1 MIKLFYT
8 SVVHYQTTMAAQSLD
23 PLPPHIHHPSPA
35 YHRDFFLLRM
45 PIKFN
50 NQPSVIKMVGTIPV
64 LHCPEV
70 ELTVQLVVL
79 AQHVSTVLTE
89 HRITLKGAYYDDNY
103 PLYAIDLPPPIS
115 CKGRRSLFH
124 AFSNVCYSIAERYF
138 SRVSC
143 KTAVTVHLQL
153 FLCSPAKDSST
164 TSRVT
169 SIQLGKESDESD
181 EIFLT
186 FLDSKIFKF
195 SELFVDNFNSSPA
208 IIGSSSKAAAVS
220 FASLL
225 RALSGKASHKW
236 FNFGALLGIS
246 AEKLQTIEKQ
256 YQNPESCL
264 LHTLKHVVD
273 SNTEF
278 TWEEVVSTLSTV
290 GLSNLAEE
298 LSKEHGEFYTCSIML
313 MEPAYIDVCFLRAE
327 NEDTASLNKRE

>member
-1 MIKLFYT
+1 M
-8 SVVHYQTTMAAQSLD
+8 
-23 PLPPHIHHPSPA
+23 
-35 YHRDFFLLRM
+35 
-45 PIKFN
+45 
-50 NQPSVIKMVGTIPV
+50 
-64 LHCPEV
+64 
-70 ELTVQLVVL
+70 QLVVL
-79 AQHVSTVLTE
+79 AQHVSTVLAE
-89 HRITLKGAYYDDNY
+89 YRITLKGAYYDDNY

-115 CKGRRSLFH
+115 YEGMQSLLP

-138 SRVSC
+138 SRVPC

-164 TSRVT
+164 TSKVT
-169 SIQLGKESDESD
+169 SIQLGQESD
-181 EIFLT
+181 EILLT

-195 SELFVDNFNSSPA
+195 SELFVDNFNSSPT

-220 FASLL
+220 FVSLL

-236 FNFGALLGIS
+236 FNFGALLGVS

-264 LHTLKHVVD
+264 THTLKNVVD
-273 SNTEF
+273 SNTEL

-298 LSKEHGEFYTCSIML
+298 VSKEHGEFYTCSIML
-313 MEPAYIDVCFLRAE
+313 MEPIVV
-327 NEDTASLNKRE
+327 N